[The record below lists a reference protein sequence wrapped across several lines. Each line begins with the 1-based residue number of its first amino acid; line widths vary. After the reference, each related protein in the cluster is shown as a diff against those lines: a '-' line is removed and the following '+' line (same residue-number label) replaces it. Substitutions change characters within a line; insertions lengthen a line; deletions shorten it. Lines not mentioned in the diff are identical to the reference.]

1 MNMHVALKFGY
12 DGWLF
17 EGYANQNIKDPPRTV
32 EGEVLKALGR
42 LAGVK
47 GNPEAVRKALAFGSS
62 SRTDKGVCAIG
73 NVMAFK
79 LDMDPVTAI
88 HALNGMVDGCFFWA
102 YATVPNDFQPR
113 HATARHYRYRIMDTY
128 SNAGFKRMI
137 EAGAEFLGEHDFKAF
152 STKDRSEPDKGTV
165 REITDIR
172 LRREGDMIQLDLFS
186 RSFLWHQIRKMVWA
200 LDQVGRG
207 KMDKNAIKALLAGKA
222 AVTEMGLAPPEH
234 LILMDVFYEGVKF
247 KTVPNLRLETLA
259 DRKAT
264 IEAELAFIELA
275 SVAAPRC
282 IKVKS

>member
-1 MNMHVALKFGY
+1 MHIALKFGY

-17 EGYANQNIKDPPRTV
+17 EGYANQNVKNPPKTV

-42 LAGVK
+42 LAGIK
-47 GNPEAVRKALAFGSS
+47 GNAEAVRKALAFGSS

-73 NVMAFK
+73 NVMACK

-88 HALNGMVDGCFFWA
+88 NALNDMVDGCFFWA
-102 YATVPNDFQPR
+102 YAPVPDDFKPR
-113 HATARHYRYRIMDTY
+113 HANARHYRYTLRDTY
-128 SNAGFKRMI
+128 TMAGFKRMI

-172 LRREGDMIQLDLFS
+172 LHRDGKIIHLDLVS

-207 KMDKNAIKALLAGKA
+207 KMGKRSIKTLLEGKD
-222 AVTEMGLAPPEH
+222 TNKEIGLASPEN
-234 LILMDVFYEGVKF
+234 LVLMDVSYEGIEF
-247 KTVPNLRLETLA
+247 KRLRGLDLKHMSR
-259 DRKAT
+259 RKEAL
-264 IEAELAFIELA
+264 EAELEFIKIA
-275 SVAAPRC
+275 SKHALGR
-282 IKVKS
+282 STH

>member
-1 MNMHVALKFGY
+1 MHIALKFGY

-17 EGYANQNIKDPPRTV
+17 EGYANQNIRDPPRTV

-42 LAGVK
+42 LAGKK
-47 GNPEAVRKALAFGSS
+47 GNAESVRKALAFGSS

-102 YATVPNDFQPR
+102 YVSVPDDFQPR
-113 HATARHYRYRIMDTY
+113 HASARHYRYILEDTY

-165 REITDIR
+165 RDISDIR
-172 LRREGDMIQLDLFS
+172 LHRAGDMIQMDLFS

-207 KMDKNAIKALLAGKA
+207 KMGRTVIKDLLAGETA
-222 AVTEMGLAPPEH
+222 RTEIGLAPPEH
-234 LILMDVFYEGVKF
+234 LILMDVSYGGLKF
-247 KTVPNLRLETLA
+247 KTVPKLRLETLSE
-259 DRKAT
+259 RKAT
-264 IEAELAFIELA
+264 LEGEIAFIELA
-275 SVAAPRC
+275 SRTT
-282 IKVKS
+282 IHGKNI